1 MGKKLTTIRELIE
14 KDGRWYGGIEPYV
27 FDTGW
32 VARKDWARKF
42 GTNSCCFDGKEDC
55 NSPVLSEKT
64 FRDAWNFFIEGS
76 NTTKKEK

>member
-1 MGKKLTTIRELIE
+1 MITIRELIE

-42 GTNSCCFDGKEDC
+42 GTNSCCFDGKED
-55 NSPVLSEKT
+55 
-64 FRDAWNFFIEGS
+64 RYI
-76 NTTKKEK
+76 KEKDFWESFNQCWTDEFGRIKTKE